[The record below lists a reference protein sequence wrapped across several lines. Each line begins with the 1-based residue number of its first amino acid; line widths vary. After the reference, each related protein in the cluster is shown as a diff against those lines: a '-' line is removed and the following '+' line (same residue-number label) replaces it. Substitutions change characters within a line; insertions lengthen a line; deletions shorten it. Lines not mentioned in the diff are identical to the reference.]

1 MFHPRGSAWD
11 HPQTQPRLVIC
22 APFHRV
28 SDQVRMREKSTRAG
42 RQTLNLAAFAL
53 GLKWHLPG
61 LPAKLALQEGGR
73 MTNQEAPTNLRL
85 HYTIMCEDV
94 RVEINHKLSLMG
106 IFYAMQVPQLPVT
119 LLKLVILNHWSGE
132 GQYLSE
138 VRILTPD
145 RVQPVAVSAPSPFQ
159 VPPDGYADNV
169 TIFAN
174 VTFPTSGSY
183 VVQSLINSNV
193 FSEQELH
200 ISDTN
205 QPQALET
212 SETIQ

>member
-1 MFHPRGSAWD
+1 
-11 HPQTQPRLVIC
+11 
-22 APFHRV
+22 
-28 SDQVRMREKSTRAG
+28 
-42 RQTLNLAAFAL
+42 
-53 GLKWHLPG
+53 
-61 LPAKLALQEGGR
+61 
-73 MTNQEAPTNLRL
+73 MTNEINQPNLRL

-145 RVQPVAVSAPSPFQ
+145 RAQPVAVSAPSPFQ
-159 VPPDGYADNV
+159 VPHEGYADNV

-174 VTFPTSGSY
+174 VTFPTSGPY

-193 FSEQELH
+193 FAEQTLH
-200 ISDTN
+200 ITDAN
-205 QPQALET
+205 QQQPVEG

>member
-1 MFHPRGSAWD
+1 MTS
-11 HPQTQPRLVIC
+11 QMTQ
-22 APFHRV
+22 
-28 SDQVRMREKSTRAG
+28 
-42 RQTLNLAAFAL
+42 
-53 GLKWHLPG
+53 
-61 LPAKLALQEGGR
+61 
-73 MTNQEAPTNLRL
+73 TNLRL

-106 IFYAMQVPQLPVT
+106 IFYAIQVPQMPVT
-119 LLKLVILNHWSGE
+119 LLKLVILNHWSGD

-145 RVQPVAVSAPSPFQ
+145 RVQTVAVSAPSPFQ

-174 VTFPTSGSY
+174 VTFPTPGNY

-193 FSEQELH
+193 FAEQPLH
-200 ISDTN
+200 VTDAQQQQTV
-205 QPQALET
+205 ET

>member
-1 MFHPRGSAWD
+1 
-11 HPQTQPRLVIC
+11 
-22 APFHRV
+22 
-28 SDQVRMREKSTRAG
+28 
-42 RQTLNLAAFAL
+42 
-53 GLKWHLPG
+53 
-61 LPAKLALQEGGR
+61 
-73 MTNQEAPTNLRL
+73 MTNQETSTNLRL
-85 HYTIMCEDV
+85 HYTILCEDV

-159 VPPDGYADNV
+159 VPPDGFADNV

-174 VTFPTSGSY
+174 VTFPIPGDY

-193 FSEQELH
+193 FAEQRLQVA
-200 ISDTN
+200 DV
-205 QPQALET
+205 QQAGT
-212 SETIQ
+212 VVSSETIQ